1 MGGAF
6 TPANKKCYKG
16 NITLLSGA
24 ERERIYGCK
33 YREDMVNILV

>member
-24 ERERIYGCK
+24 EREYMG
-33 YREDMVNILV
+33 VNTGKIW